1 MAEWSIAL
9 PWKGS
14 NWVTG
19 SGVRIP
25 VSPPVFYHY
34 KLSVKITPMASK
46 YIQQLSN
53 ILKMLENIDHD
64 LNLVGYNETE
74 KKIFYTIANNIHTN
88 KKCNITNV
96 IESSGFSRSTVYKA
110 IKQFEKQGLVTL
122 IQSKDDKREVYLD
135 LVIA

>member
-25 VSPPVFYHY
+25 VSPPVIAHD
-34 KLSVKITPMASK
+34 KLSVKITLMTSK

-135 LVIA
+135 LILA

>member
-25 VSPPVFYHY
+25 VSPPNIDDSE
-34 KLSVKITPMASK
+34 LSVNITLMNSK

-53 ILKMLENIDHD
+53 ILQMLENIDHD

-74 KKIFYTIANNIHTN
+74 KKIFYTIASNIHTN

-110 IKQFEKQGLVTL
+110 IKRFEKQGLVAL
-122 IQSKDDKREVYLD
+122 MQSKDDKREVYLD
-135 LVIA
+135 LILA

>member
-25 VSPPVFYHY
+25 VSPPFIDDSE
-34 KLSVKITPMASK
+34 LSVNITLMNSK

-53 ILKMLENIDHD
+53 ILQMLENIDHD

-110 IKQFEKQGLVTL
+110 IKKFEDQGLVSL
-122 IQSKDDKREVYLD
+122 MQSNDDKREVYLD
-135 LVIA
+135 LLLA

>member
-25 VSPPVFYHY
+25 VSPPFTDDSELNVN
-34 KLSVKITPMASK
+34 ITLMNSK

-53 ILKMLENIDHD
+53 ILQMLENIDHD

-96 IESSGFSRSTVYKA
+96 IKSSGFSRSTVYKA
-110 IKQFEKQGLVTL
+110 IKKFEDQGLVSL
-122 IQSKDDKREVYLD
+122 MQSNDDKREVYLD
-135 LVIA
+135 LLLA

>member
-25 VSPPVFYHY
+25 VSPPFIDDSE
-34 KLSVKITPMASK
+34 LSVNITLMNSK

-53 ILKMLENIDHD
+53 ILQMLENIDHD

-110 IKQFEKQGLVTL
+110 IKKFEDHGLVSL
-122 IQSKDDKREVYLD
+122 MQSNDDKREVYLD
-135 LVIA
+135 LLLA

>member
-9 PWKGS
+9 PRKGS

-34 KLSVKITPMASK
+34 KLSVKITSVTSK

-74 KKIFYTIANNIHTN
+74 KKIFYQLLTIFTQIKN
-88 KKCNITNV
+88 
-96 IESSGFSRSTVYKA
+96 A
-110 IKQFEKQGLVTL
+110 ILPM
-122 IQSKDDKREVYLD
+122 
-135 LVIA
+135 

>member
-25 VSPPVFYHY
+25 VSPPFTDDSELNVN
-34 KLSVKITPMASK
+34 ITLMNSK

-96 IESSGFSRSTVYKA
+96 IKSSGFSRSTVYKA
-110 IKQFEKQGLVTL
+110 IKKFEDQGLVSL
-122 IQSKDDKREVYLD
+122 MQSNDDKREVYLD
-135 LVIA
+135 LLLA

>member
-34 KLSVKITPMASK
+34 KLSVKITPMTSK

-96 IESSGFSRSTVYKA
+96 IKSSGFSRSTVYKA

>member
-25 VSPPVFYHY
+25 VSPPFIDDSE
-34 KLSVKITPMASK
+34 LSVNITLMNSK

-53 ILKMLENIDHD
+53 ILQMLENIDHD

-96 IESSGFSRSTVYKA
+96 IESSGFSRSTIYKA
-110 IKQFEKQGLVTL
+110 IKKFEDQGLVSL
-122 IQSKDDKREVYLD
+122 MQSNDDKREVYLD
-135 LVIA
+135 LLLA

>member
-25 VSPPVFYHY
+25 VSPPFIDDSE
-34 KLSVKITPMASK
+34 LSVNITLMNSK

-96 IESSGFSRSTVYKA
+96 IKSSGFSRSTVYKA
-110 IKQFEKQGLVTL
+110 IKKFEDQGLVSL
-122 IQSKDDKREVYLD
+122 MQSNDDKREVYLD
-135 LVIA
+135 LLLA